1 MDSTAVRLLGMREL
15 YFSPGS
21 ASFLVCDPQGVTCS
35 DAAFAHYKKVD
46 IVILTEKEWCHQWV
60 KQINKN

>member
-1 MDSTAVRLLGMREL
+1 MDSAAAKLLGMGEL

-21 ASFLVCDPQGVTCS
+21 ASFLVCDPQDVNCS

-46 IVILTEKEWCHQWV
+46 ILILTKKEQCHQ
-60 KQINKN
+60 

>member
-1 MDSTAVRLLGMREL
+1 MDSVAVRLLGIEL
-15 YFSPGS
+15 YFSPSS

-35 DAAFAHYKKVD
+35 DAAFAHCKKLHILV
-46 IVILTEKEWCHQWV
+46 LTEKEQNHQWV